1 MSVLGLI
8 PARGNSKGIP
18 NKNLTLIAGKPL
30 VGWICKAVKDSKL
43 LDEIIISSDSDKII
57 STAEL
62 HGVSA
67 PFKRP
72 SELAQDKT
80 LVIDVIIHALDF
92 LKKHENREFDYV
104 CLLQPTS
111 PLVTGNDID
120 TIIKKATDESADTVI
135 SGYTCAQKHPSLIF
149 TKHENGSVD
158 WFLDNI
164 NRMARRQDLSKVYY
178 RSGLA
183 YVFKTKMLTVQKKLY
198 GDKIFA
204 VEVEEERALSIDTP
218 FDLKIA
224 EILLKE
230 KC

>member
-8 PARGNSKGIP
+8 PARGGSKGIP
-18 NKNLTLIAGKPL
+18 NKNLTILAGKPL
-30 VGWICKAVKDSKL
+30 VGWVCEAAKDSKL

-57 STAEL
+57 SLAEL

-72 SELAQDKT
+72 ADLAQDKT
-80 LVIDVIIHALDF
+80 LVIDVINHAVDF
-92 LKKHENREFDYV
+92 LKVHENKEFDYV

-111 PLVTGNDID
+111 PQVTSNDID
-120 TIIKKATDESADTVI
+120 IIIQKAIDEDADTVFF
-135 SGYTCAQKHPSLIF
+135 GYTSPQKHPSLMF
-149 TKHENGSVD
+149 TKHENDGVD

-164 NRMARRQDLSKVYY
+164 NRMSRRQDLSKIYF

-183 YVFKTKMLTVQKKLY
+183 YVFKTEMLTIQKKIY
-198 GDKIFA
+198 GDKMFS

-218 FDLKIA
+218 FDLKLA
-224 EILLKE
+224 EILLKK